1 MGVGG
6 EDCYPGNFTRFRDV
20 GSGGDPALADRVAD
34 EVRRVVHVQLL
45 HQTTAMEF
53 GGFHAD
59 MQHFGDLLGRSPFA
73 DELQYLAFPG
83 GEMRAVVAV
92 IVWRGT
98 GVYDGLGGSGADV
111 EPPAPNLF
119 NRTN

>member
-1 MGVGG
+1 MFIFFFFASRRRHTSS
-6 EDCYPGNFTRFRDV
+6 DRDWSSDV
-20 GSGGDPALADRVAD
+20 CSSD
-34 EVRRVVHVQLL
+34 L
-45 HQTTAMEF
+45 HQAATMEF

-73 DELQYLAFPG
+73 DELQHLPFPG

-92 IVWRGT
+92 IVWRST
-98 GVYDGLGGSGADV
+98 GVHDGLGGSGADV